1 MKKLSAYLFLLL
13 FTLQTSSWADDIRDF
28 QIEGMSIGDSALDY
42 FSEDEI
48 ENKKKKG
55 FVYPNKEFYSATFR
69 YKPQFKLYDGVQ
81 FHLKAK
87 DKRYIIYS
95 IGGKIYYPNNIN
107 KCHMQMDEIVSE
119 IKTLFKDA
127 KIQNDGTNK
136 HDDGSNTMVR
146 SIFIVLKS
154 GDEIAVECYDWDEE
168 KNIKDNLTIAIDKKE
183 FAYWLH
189 NIAWN

>member
-1 MKKLSAYLFLLL
+1 
-13 FTLQTSSWADDIRDF
+13 
-28 QIEGMSIGDSALDY
+28 
-42 FSEDEI
+42 
-48 ENKKKKG
+48 
-55 FVYPNKEFYSATFR
+55 
-69 YKPQFKLYDGVQ
+69 
-81 FHLKAK
+81 
-87 DKRYIIYS
+87 
-95 IGGKIYYPNNIN
+95 
-107 KCHMQMDEIVSE
+107 MDEIVSE

>member
-1 MKKLSAYLFLLL
+1 MKKLCIYFFLVLFSLH
-13 FTLQTSSWADDIRDF
+13 TPSWADDIRDF
-28 QIEGMSIGDSALDY
+28 QIEGISIGDSALDF

-107 KCHMQMDEIVSE
+107 KCPTKLAIHCTFIGKLAIHCTFID
-119 IKTLFKDA
+119 TLPIRF
-127 KIQNDGTNK
+127 T
-136 HDDGSNTMVR
+136 
-146 SIFIVLKS
+146 FI
-154 GDEIAVECYDWDEE
+154 GDVVIRF
-168 KNIKDNLTIAIDKKE
+168 I
-183 FAYWLH
+183 
-189 NIAWN
+189 